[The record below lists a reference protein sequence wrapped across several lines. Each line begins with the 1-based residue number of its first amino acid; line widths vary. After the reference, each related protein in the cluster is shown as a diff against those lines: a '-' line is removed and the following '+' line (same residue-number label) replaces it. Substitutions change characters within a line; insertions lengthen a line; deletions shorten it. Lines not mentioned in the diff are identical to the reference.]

1 MDRPNVKVAIFGG
14 AFFRSFRLTHHANHA
29 DSFVRQVGLTQPP
42 GLVFETKSMK
52 TRYALVLAA
61 TLVAAAPNAMARVKL
76 VALPERARVV
86 VSLNN
91 PEATLVE
98 EERLITLQKGV
109 NKVDFSWRGVNIDA
123 SSIQVRALNTPDKV
137 VVLNT
142 SYPPNENALIW
153 EISSP
158 ASQEERVRISYLLS
172 GLNRE
177 VVYKAVAEPDEKALV
192 LRNYLRLRNDSGED
206 LTDAE
211 LSIGYGANFKKTIAH
226 EEVLEMLSERIEAL
240 PIKKVLTWDAASL
253 PWDPEYEKKTVGVPL
268 SYVIKNDQAS
278 KLGAHTLLPGKVRIF
293 IKTKEQPEKEGDK
306 PGEGVAFTG
315 EDWAQ
320 LTPVDREMKLFIG
333 QSREVKVTQRQ
344 TKKDRTEIRR
354 NNNNQDVLWNTDD
367 IYKIEIENF
376 KKTPINLVVVEHIPG
391 YWKMIENSHP
401 QQYKKKDAFTF
412 EYNLTL
418 PPETSGAK
426 KTTVTFNINRI
437 NVQGNEPASF

>member
-1 MDRPNVKVAIFGG
+1 MAAL
-14 AFFRSFRLTHHANHA
+14 AFAVQT
-29 DSFVRQVGLTQPP
+29 TQ
-42 GLVFETKSMK
+42 
-52 TRYALVLAA
+52 
-61 TLVAAAPNAMARVKL
+61 ARVKL

-86 VSLNN
+86 VALSN
-91 PEATLVE
+91 PDATLVE

-123 SSIQVRALNTPDKV
+123 SSIQVRALGNPEKV

-172 GLNRE
+172 GLNRDI
-177 VVYKAVAEPDEKALV
+177 VYKAVAEPDEKALT

-211 LSIGYGANFKKTIAH
+211 LNIGYGAGFKKTIAH

-240 PIKKVLTWDAASL
+240 PIRKLLTWDSASL
-253 PWDPEYEKKTVGVPL
+253 PWDPEYEKKTVGIPL
-268 SYVIKNDQAS
+268 SYVITNNTAS
-278 KLGAHTLLPGKVRIF
+278 KLGTHTMLPGKVRIF

-320 LTPVDREMKLFIG
+320 LTPVDREMRLYIG
-333 QSREVKVTQRQ
+333 QSRDVKVTQRQ
-344 TKKDRTEIRR
+344 TKKDRANIRR
-354 NNNNQDVLWNTDD
+354 NNNNQDVMWDTDD

-376 KKTPINLVVVEHIPG
+376 KKQPVNLVVVEHIPG
-391 YWKMIENSHP
+391 YWKIVENTHP
-401 QQYKKKDAFTF
+401 KEFKKKDAFTF

-418 PPETSGAK
+418 PPETSGTN
-426 KTTVTFNINRI
+426 KTTVTFNLNRL
-437 NVQGNEPASF
+437 NVQGNEPTNY